1 MYILGL
7 SAFAHDAS
15 AALIRDGEVRWLIE
29 QERLDR
35 VKHSLAF
42 PLEAIRE
49 CLRLEGIT
57 LAEVDRITFFYRP
70 LLELWGN
77 IPHFLRHFPK
87 TLNLL
92 KASSTQETMG
102 ILERLRR
109 IQGMRTALKDG
120 LGTTRCPPIHFM
132 EHHLCHASSAF
143 HVSEFHEAAILSID
157 GRGESTS
164 TLLAHGKGNE
174 IRKLIEIKTP
184 HSLGHLYAAVTQ
196 HLGFKPFFDEW
207 KVMGMSAYGN
217 PAFMADFKHVL
228 RLGSG
233 GSFELDL
240 DYFGF
245 YTHGR
250 SRWTSKRFENTFGK
264 SRNPEEP
271 LEQRH
276 FDLALALQRSV
287 EEAGV
292 HLARHLHKL
301 TGLPNLC
308 MAGGVVLNVLM
319 NKRIMQE
326 TAFENVFIQPIAGDA
341 GTSLGG
347 ALQYY
352 HSVLRG
358 PRQHVFQSPYL
369 GPAFSND
376 EIVGVLRKNK
386 LPFTKPER
394 ITTAAAKLIADG
406 KIVGWF
412 QGRMEAGPR
421 ALGNRSILVNPTI
434 PDMKDRLNARVKKR
448 ESFRPFAPSVP
459 EECASDY
466 FQLPRNL
473 KSPFMIM
480 AGDVKPEARSLLPA
494 TTHADHTA
502 RVHTVDRKVN
512 PLYWELIHEFGKISG
527 VPVVLNTSFNENE
540 PIVCTP
546 DDAVSCFLRTE
557 FDALAIGSYLVIKA
571 SG

>member
-1 MYILGL
+1 
-7 SAFAHDAS
+7 
-15 AALIRDGEVRWLIE
+15 
-29 QERLDR
+29 
-35 VKHSLAF
+35 
-42 PLEAIRE
+42 
-49 CLRLEGIT
+49 
-57 LAEVDRITFFYRP
+57 
-70 LLELWGN
+70 
-77 IPHFLRHFPK
+77 
-87 TLNLL
+87 
-92 KASSTQETMG
+92 
-102 ILERLRR
+102 
-109 IQGMRTALKDG
+109 
-120 LGTTRCPPIHFM
+120 
-132 EHHLCHASSAF
+132 
-143 HVSEFHEAAILSID
+143 
-157 GRGESTS
+157 
-164 TLLAHGKGNE
+164 
-174 IRKLIEIKTP
+174 
-184 HSLGHLYAAVTQ
+184 
-196 HLGFKPFFDEW
+196 
-207 KVMGMSAYGN
+207 
-217 PAFMADFKHVL
+217 
-228 RLGSG
+228 
-233 GSFELDL
+233 
-240 DYFGF
+240 
-245 YTHGR
+245 
-250 SRWTSKRFENTFGK
+250 
-264 SRNPEEP
+264 
-271 LEQRH
+271 
-276 FDLALALQRSV
+276 V